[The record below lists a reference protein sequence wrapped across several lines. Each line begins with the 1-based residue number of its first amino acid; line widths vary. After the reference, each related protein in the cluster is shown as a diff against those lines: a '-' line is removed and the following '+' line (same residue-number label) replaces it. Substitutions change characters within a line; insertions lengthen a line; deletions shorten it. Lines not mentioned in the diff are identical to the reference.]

1 MTPAERR
8 CAMPRFPWSD
18 LALAP
23 INGMLAAVPA
33 VVVAGLPLYLV
44 LWMADVYDPGGWA
57 GLVGVGAFVLAC
69 AAALFTSLGG
79 FLGTRRRIDD
89 DLLDD
94 EVEDRI
100 VRVSGVVGIVGE
112 PPAFYLRLD
121 SDATDRDAGDSD
133 ANDSDAVDDGGD
145 SGSETI
151 VLRGDY
157 LTRLRR
163 TGCFP
168 STGLRLIQLP
178 RSRAVVGILPMGETL
193 PIAFVSGRDHR
204 PTEFD
209 GERSAVDFDRLRALS
224 G

>member
-1 MTPAERR
+1 
-8 CAMPRFPWSD
+8 MPRFPWSD

-23 INGMLAAVPA
+23 INGILAAVPA

-44 LWMADVYDPGGWA
+44 LWMADVYDPGRWA
-57 GLVGVGAFVLAC
+57 GLVGIGAFGLAC

-100 VRVSGVVGIVGE
+100 VRVSRVVGIVGE

-121 SDATDRDAGDSD
+121 RDATDRDAGDSG
-133 ANDSDAVDDGGD
+133 AIDGGSD
-145 SGSETI
+145 SETI

-209 GERSAVDFDRLRALS
+209 GQRSAIDFDVVLAHARGSQPDA
-224 G
+224 

>member
-1 MTPAERR
+1 
-8 CAMPRFPWSD
+8 MPRFPWTEV
-18 LALAP
+18 ALAP
-23 INGMLAAVPA
+23 INGVLAAVPA

-44 LWMADVYDPGGWA
+44 LWLADIDDPGRWA
-57 GLVGVGAFVLAC
+57 GLVGIGAFGLAW
-69 AAALFTSLGG
+69 AAALYTSIGS

-100 VRVSGVVGIVGE
+100 VRVTEAVGIVGE
-112 PPAFYLRLD
+112 PPVFYLRLD
-121 SDATDRDAGDSD
+121 ADTT
-133 ANDSDAVDDGGD
+133 GD
-145 SGSETI
+145 SGGGGETI

-157 LTRLRR
+157 LTPLRR

-178 RSRAVVGILPMGETL
+178 RSRVLVGVLPMGEAL
-193 PIAFVSGRDHR
+193 PIFFGSERDHR

-209 GERSAVDFDRLRALS
+209 GQRSAIDFDAVLARAR
-224 G
+224 GPQPDA

>member
-8 CAMPRFPWSD
+8 CAMPRFPWGD
-18 LALAP
+18 VALAP
-23 INGMLAAVPA
+23 VNGVLAAVPA
-33 VVVAGLPLYLV
+33 VVVAGLPLYLL
-44 LWMADVYDPGGWA
+44 LWLADVDDPGRWA
-57 GLVGVGAFVLAC
+57 GLVGVGAFGLAC
-69 AAALFTSLGG
+69 ASALYTSIGG

-94 EVEDRI
+94 EVEDRT
-100 VRVSGVVGIVGE
+100 VRVTEAVGIVGE
-112 PPAFYLRLD
+112 PPAFYLRLHSDATD
-121 SDATDRDAGDSD
+121 SDATD
-133 ANDSDAVDDGGD
+133 GGSG
-145 SGSETI
+145 SGSEVI

-178 RSRAVVGILPMGETL
+178 RSRVLVGVLPIGEALPM
-193 PIAFVSGRDHR
+193 AFVSGRDHR
-204 PTEFD
+204 PTELD
-209 GERSAVDFDRLRALS
+209 GQRSAIDFDRLRALV

>member
-1 MTPAERR
+1 
-8 CAMPRFPWSD
+8 MPRFPWSD

-44 LWMADVYDPGGWA
+44 LWMADVYDPGRWA
-57 GLVGVGAFVLAC
+57 GLVGIGAFGLAC

-100 VRVSGVVGIVGE
+100 VRVSRVVGIVGE

-121 SDATDRDAGDSD
+121 RDATDRDAGDSG
-133 ANDSDAVDDGGD
+133 AIDGGSD
-145 SGSETI
+145 SETI

-209 GERSAVDFDRLRALS
+209 GQRSAIDFDVVLAHARGSQPDA
-224 G
+224 

>member
-1 MTPAERR
+1 MTTAERR

-18 LALAP
+18 VALAP
-23 INGMLAAVPA
+23 INGVLAAVPA

-44 LWMADVYDPGGWA
+44 LWLAEVDDPGRWA
-57 GLVGVGAFVLAC
+57 GLVGVGAFGLAY
-69 AAALFTSLGG
+69 AAALYTSIGG

-94 EVEDRI
+94 EVEDRF
-100 VRVSGVVGIVGE
+100 VRVASAVGIVGE

-121 SDATDRDAGDSD
+121 SDATDS
-133 ANDSDAVDDGGD
+133 GGGG
-145 SGSETI
+145 GSETI
-151 VLRGDY
+151 VLMGEY

-178 RSRAVVGILPMGETL
+178 RSRAVVGVLPMGEPL
-193 PIAFVSGRDHR
+193 PTAFVSGRDHR

-209 GERSAVDFDRLRALS
+209 GERSAIDFDTVRAHARGS
-224 G
+224 QPDA